1 MTRFQIYPL
10 FVLALV
16 SVLTTTTTRA
26 AHSIRLFEGEDID
39 QWVIENDGQFMVE
52 DGLLKLNGGTGW
64 LRSKETFDDYT
75 LVIEF
80 RFLEEGANSG
90 IFVRT
95 GPTSN
100 DDEKGWPNNGYQVQ
114 CLDSLTD
121 DNPLATMIPYGAPPF
136 EHESD
141 LEALEQAYVPAGEW
155 HRYEITCRGEKIT
168 VKLNSETITR
178 CTGIKNLSGHVGIQG
193 EGGKLEFRKITV
205 IMFPKKKK

>member
-26 AHSIRLFEGEDID
+26 AQSIRLFEGEDID